1 MDFGY
6 ISVFFILL
14 GLSILVNLKRRPAY
28 YIFAFLAALF
38 IVPIH
43 RAMRNIGSDSFME
56 VQYFNFDEAS
66 FFLSTLESLDFYFKF
81 TRFLNIILIF
91 LTFTFLFKFLSKRID
106 LGKYKKFA
114 LLLIMLGLGL
124 FLYMQFNSFK
134 SNSVIFENISKNFIE
149 IPTDR
154 KSTEPHD
161 QGVSL
166 IVYIGE
172 STSAMHMSIYDYP
185 RLTTPNLKLLDDE
198 SDKFIKFNNV
208 LSVHTHTTESL
219 LESLSFEAT
228 KDVNRDLNFEDKKRI
243 SLINFFNFL
252 GYETFLFSN
261 QGSGGFNN
269 FTSPI
274 IFKNVKEKVSSNNNL
289 IMGNDSE
296 RLSKP
301 FDHSFFLKNLRS
313 EGIDLEK
320 GKKIFFLHSYAG
332 HGPYLKNIPQ
342 RFKNRVD
349 DYYDNKNVDQIL
361 RFPQESNLKNIEE
374 YDSAIQYVD
383 YSLVQIINLMDEISK
398 PFIFIYF
405 SDHGE
410 NVFNGMGHDSR
421 RPEIET
427 LAVPLIVYFNK
438 SAYNEYPNLFNKIK
452 EQSLS
457 PHLNL
462 LTQLP
467 TLLSEIAGANEKDF
481 NDIILFPNKFGS
493 PQQNDRNEILVRKT
507 NDGKKSIPINYNFSN
522 DNYGTP
528 FIGSYI
534 YNRTTKLE
542 SDTKLCLHESNDF
555 ESIIRGK
562 FVTNCL
568 EFDLVI
574 DGDNFDIFH
583 FPIEKK
589 SGLKI
594 SNLINK
600 STKNFS
606 FWIDAKNLNNSDNC
620 LKLFNF
626 LKTNKL
632 FYRDLLVEFPPE
644 TDLNDKKTLSCAQK
658 MKDIGVEVSYY
669 FDTDIGKRCLEKSN
683 EDCNKISNQI
693 NIIQNN
699 NIFNNVS
706 YDKEILSLFRNL
718 DIKKHNTWSL
728 TPNEFHQIEINKFNN
743 VIFSNSNKIKN

>member
-6 ISVFFILL
+6 ISVFFIIL
-14 GLSILVNLKRRPAY
+14 GLSILVNIKRRPVY
-28 YIFAFLAALF
+28 YIFAFLASLL

-56 VQYFNFDEAS
+56 AQYFNFDEAS
-66 FFLSTLESLDFYFKF
+66 FYLSTLESLDFYFKF
-81 TRFLNIILIF
+81 SRFLHIILIF
-91 LTFTFLFKFLSKRID
+91 ISLSLLFKFLSKRID
-106 LGKYKKFA
+106 LVRYKKLA
-114 LLLIMLGLGL
+114 LLIIIFGLGL

-134 SNSVIFENISKNFIE
+134 SNTVIFENISKNFIE
-149 IPTDR
+149 IPKEKISTD
-154 KSTEPHD
+154 ELD
-161 QGVSL
+161 EGVSL

-185 RLTTPNLKLLDDE
+185 RLTTPNLKLLDE
-198 SDKFIKFNNV
+198 ENNKFIKFNNV
-208 LSVHTHTTESL
+208 LSIHTHTTESL

-228 KDVNRDLNFEDKKRI
+228 RDINQELDFEDKKRI
-243 SLINFFNFL
+243 SLINLFNSL
-252 GYETFLFSN
+252 GYETILFSN

-274 IFKNVKEKVSSNNNL
+274 IFKNVKEKVSSNNNS

-301 FDHSFFLKNLRS
+301 FDHGFFLNNLRS
-313 EGIDLEK
+313 KKIDLEK
-320 GKKIFFLHSYAG
+320 GNKIFFLHSYAG
-332 HGPYLKNIPQ
+332 HGPYLKNIPES
-342 RFKNRVD
+342 FKNRVD
-349 DYYDNKNVDQIL
+349 NYYDNKNLDQIY
-361 RFPQESNLKNIEE
+361 RFPQEANLEIIEE
-374 YDSAIQYVD
+374 YDSTIKYID

-410 NVFNGMGHDSR
+410 NVFNGKGHDSR

-427 LAVPLIVYFNK
+427 LAVPLVVYFNK
-438 SAYNEYPNLFNKIK
+438 SAYSEYPDLFKKIK
-452 EQSLS
+452 KQSLS

-467 TLLSEIAGANEKDF
+467 TLITELAGANENDF
-481 NDIILFPNKFGS
+481 NDIVLFPNKFGS
-493 PQQNDRNEILVRKT
+493 SQQNDRNEILVRNT
-507 NDGKKSIPINYNFSN
+507 NDGKKSISITNNFLK

-534 YNRTTKLE
+534 FNRTSKIN
-542 SDTKLCLHESNDF
+542 SDTKLCLHESNDL
-555 ESIIRGK
+555 ESVIRGK

-574 DGDNFDIFH
+574 NDNNFDVFH

-594 SNLINK
+594 SSLINK
-600 STKNFS
+600 STKNLS
-606 FWIDAKNLNNSDNC
+606 FWIDAKNINNSDNC
-620 LKLFNF
+620 FKLFNF
-626 LKTNKL
+626 LKQNKL
-632 FYRDLLVEFPPE
+632 FYKDLLIEFPPD
-644 TDLNDKKTLSCAQK
+644 TDLKDKTILSCAQK
-658 MKDIGVEVSYY
+658 MRNIGVDVSYY
-669 FDTDIGKRCLEKSN
+669 FDTNTGKRCLEKSN
-683 EDCNKISNQI
+683 DDCNKISNQI

-718 DIKKHNTWSL
+718 DI
-728 TPNEFHQIEINKFNN
+728 
-743 VIFSNSNKIKN
+743 